1 MKRTIILSLLSVS
14 LWADIGNIFSFE
26 ADFDQ
31 KITDDQNKTIEYK
44 GHVIATK
51 PQFAVWRYTSPI
63 KKEVYIASYKLIMIE
78 PDLEQVI
85 MKRIDSKFDIFAL
98 IKNAKKVK
106 ENEYLAHYR
115 DTTFIIK
122 LQNDKISEISY
133 RDEFDN
139 KVIIDFSHQKQ
150 NQKVDMK
157 NFIPVIPDDYD
168 VIRG

>member
-26 ADFDQ
+26 ADFNQ

-51 PQFAVWRYTSPI
+51 PQFALWKYTQPI
-63 KKEVYIASYKLIMIE
+63 QKEVYIASYKVIMIE

-85 MKRIDSKFDIFAL
+85 MKKIDSKFDIFSL
-98 IKNAKKVK
+98 IKNAKEIKP
-106 ENEYLAHYR
+106 NEYLAHYR
-115 DTTFIIK
+115 DTTFLIK
-122 LQNDKISEISY
+122 LDNNKISEISY
-133 RDEFDN
+133 KDKFDN
-139 KVIIDFSHQKQ
+139 KVIIDFSKQKQ
-150 NQKVDMK
+150 NEKIDMK
-157 NFIPVIPDDYD
+157 RFIPVIPDDYD

>member
-106 ENEYLAHYR
+106 EDEYLAHYR
-115 DTTFIIK
+115 DTTFLIK

-168 VIRG
+168 IIRG